1 MSSGRSLVTSFGV
14 DKQATTARA
23 PMPFKLANT
32 PESSP
37 ELNRALTQRQMTMM
51 TIGGAIGVGLF
62 LGSSV
67 TIRLAGPGVILSYL
81 FSAIIALI
89 VAYSIAEMAVTHPVA
104 GSFGVYAQ
112 TYLNEWSGFTVRVT
126 YAFVQI
132 LAIGAEV
139 TAVAIYFSVW
149 FPAIPQWVWVVG
161 VSVGLI
167 AVNSLRVGNFGE
179 FEYWFAIIKVITI
192 VTFILVGLGLIFG
205 VGHAGAIGFS
215 NLTSHGGFLPNGL
228 KGVLLALSLTLTS
241 YMGVEIIGVTAGEA
255 LQPEKTIPRAMRTV
269 TLRLILFYVLSIT
282 VMLSMTPWDTMGSG
296 ITGSPFVL
304 AFAKVGIPYAAK
316 IMNLV
321 VITAALSSA
330 NTNLYLT
337 SRTLF
342 SLSHDGYVPKGPGK
356 LGRNGVPYIAL
367 MVSTAGM
374 GAAILLAIFAPGRAF
389 LLLYGVAVAG
399 MFFVWSIIL
408 LAHLSFRRSIGQARV
423 AQLPIR
429 LPFSPYSQIA
439 AMIALAAIVLSTY
452 YVKGLEY
459 SVPSF
464 ISFLL
469 VITAFYWTLKR
480 RNSSKQ
486 RGSSERN
493 FFIPKGD

>member
-1 MSSGRSLVTSFGV
+1 
-14 DKQATTARA
+14 
-23 PMPFKLANT
+23 
-32 PESSP
+32 
-37 ELNRALTQRQMTMM
+37 MM

-81 FSAIIALI
+81 FSAVIALI

-112 TYLNEWSGFTVRVT
+112 TYLNEWLGFAVRVT

-149 FPAIPQWVWVVG
+149 FPSVPQWVWVLG
-161 VSVGLI
+161 VSVGLVAI
-167 AVNSLRVGNFGE
+167 NGLRVGNFGE
-179 FEYWFAIIKVITI
+179 FEYWFAIIKVFTI
-192 VTFILVGLGLIFG
+192 VAFIFVGLGLIFG
-205 VGHAGAIGFS
+205 VGPARAVGFS
-215 NLTSHGGFLPNGL
+215 NLTAHGGFLPHGL
-228 KGVLLALSLTLTS
+228 TGVWLALGLTLTS

-255 LQPEKTIPRAMRTV
+255 LQPEETIPRAIRTV

-282 VMLSMTPWDTMGSG
+282 VMLSMTPWNMMGSG

-304 AFAKVGIPYAAK
+304 AFARVGIPYAAG

-337 SRTLF
+337 SRTLY
-342 SLSHDGYVPKGPGK
+342 SLSHDGYVPNALGNLGK
-356 LGRNGVPYIAL
+356 NGVPHVAL

-374 GAAILLAIFAPGRAF
+374 AAAILLAIFVPGRAF

-399 MFFVWSIIL
+399 MFFVWSVIL
-408 LAHLSFRRSIGQARV
+408 LAHLSFRRSIGQARI
-423 AQLPIR
+423 ALLPIR

-439 AMIALAAIVLSTY
+439 ALVALAAIAMSTF
-452 YVKGLEY
+452 YVAGLEY

-464 ISFLL
+464 IPFLL
-469 VITAFYWTLKR
+469 VITTLHWTLMKRNR
-480 RNSSKQ
+480 RN
-486 RGSSERN
+486 
-493 FFIPKGD
+493 

>member
-1 MSSGRSLVTSFGV
+1 
-14 DKQATTARA
+14 
-23 PMPFKLANT
+23 
-32 PESSP
+32 
-37 ELNRALTQRQMTMM
+37 M

-67 TIRLAGPGVILSYL
+67 TIQLAGPGVILSYL
-81 FSAIIALI
+81 FSAVIALI
-89 VAYSIAEMAVTHPVA
+89 VAYAIAEMAVTHPVA

-112 TYLNEWSGFTVRVT
+112 TYLNAWSGFAVRVT

-149 FPAIPQWVWVVG
+149 FPSVPQWLWVVG
-161 VSVGLI
+161 VSAGLVS
-167 AVNSLRVGNFGE
+167 VNRLRVGKFGE

-192 VTFILVGLGLIFG
+192 VAFILVGLGLIFG
-205 VGHAGAIGFS
+205 VGHARAVGFS
-215 NLTSHGGFLPNGL
+215 NLIAHGGFLPNGF
-228 KGVLLALSLTLTS
+228 KGVWLALSLTLTS

-282 VMLSMTPWDTMGSG
+282 VMLSMTPWDTMGTG

-304 AFAKVGIPYAAK
+304 AFAKVGIPYAAG

-342 SLSHDGYVPKGPGK
+342 SLSHDGYVPKALGSLGK
-356 LGRNGVPYIAL
+356 NGVPYVAL
-367 MVSTAGM
+367 IVSTAGM
-374 GAAILLAIFAPGRAF
+374 VAAILLAIFVPGKAF
-389 LLLYGVAVAG
+389 LLLYGLAVAG
-399 MFFVWSIIL
+399 MFFVWIIIL

-423 AQLPIR
+423 ALLPIR

-439 AMIALAAIVLSTY
+439 ALVVLAAIAISTF
-452 YVKGLEY
+452 YVAGLEY

-464 ISFLL
+464 IPFLL
-469 VITAFYWTLKR
+469 VITTLYLTLIR
-480 RNSSKQ
+480 RSRSILRND
-486 RGSSERN
+486 SERD
-493 FFIPKGD
+493 FSTPKND